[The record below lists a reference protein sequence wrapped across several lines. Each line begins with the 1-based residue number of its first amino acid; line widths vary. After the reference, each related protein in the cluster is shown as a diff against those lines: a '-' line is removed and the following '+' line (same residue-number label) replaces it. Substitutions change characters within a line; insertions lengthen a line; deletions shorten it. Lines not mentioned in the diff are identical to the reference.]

1 MYEVCYEYLSV
12 MYDYLKS
19 KHDENPKLSLM
30 DIDSFIVH
38 VKTDDIYKD
47 IAEDIK
53 ARFDNSNYEIETVAD
68 GKKIKKVI

>member
-53 ARFDNSNYEIETVAD
+53 AIFDTSNYEIETVVD
-68 GKKIKKVI
+68 GKKMKKVI